1 MMSLAEASSYFDRTQ
16 VLDAFTGET
25 LFFGQIDPYDDS
37 KRDAMVAYRRVL
49 SVAPGT
55 VIPAHR
61 SIRVFGTVWLVAGEA
76 EIDGLEEAHRV
87 KYVLQAASGILN
99 IGTLSEF
106 LGGAPAAS
114 VYGFAGWVKDAKQI
128 EESSDIAN
136 MYEILLPRATVVLP
150 QQVLWNGAEVY
161 LSMSV
166 RTLPSEYVGVS
177 AVRLEQTEPLE
188 AEITSRVYAPAQG
201 AYVTGPTDYPYA
213 LRARWLSLFKY
224 DAQLA
229 ARYQEGD
236 FVLALPEETA
246 INTSSRVVFNEE
258 NHSVLSVTV
267 LPGGV
272 AAHLRRV

>member
-1 MMSLAEASSYFDRTQ
+1 MMSLADASSYFDTTE
-16 VLDAFTGET
+16 VLDAYSGEL
-25 LFFGQIDPYDDS
+25 LFLAQVDPYDDS

-55 VIPAHR
+55 TIPTHR
-61 SIRVFGTVWLVAGEA
+61 CVSIFGAIWLVAGEA
-76 EIDGLEEAHRV
+76 EIDGLDEQHRV
-87 KYVLQAASGILN
+87 KYVLQAATGLLN
-99 IGTLSEF
+99 IGTLTEF
-106 LGGAPAAS
+106 LDGAPAVT

-136 MYEILLPRATVVLP
+136 MFEILLPRATTVQP
-150 QQVLWNGAEVY
+150 QQVLWDATTVY

-166 RTLPSEYVGVS
+166 RTLPSEFVGVS
-177 AVRLEQTEPLE
+177 AVRLEQAEPLE
-188 AEITSRVYAPAQG
+188 AEITTRVYAPAQG
-201 AYVTGPTDYPYA
+201 TYVAGATNYPYA

-236 FVLALPEETA
+236 FVLALPEETE
-246 INTSSRVVFNEE
+246 ITTSSRVLFNEQ

-272 AAHLRRV
+272 AAHLRRI